1 MRDIIKKILKEETSS
16 PEIMNKSIEEDENN
30 ENILFIQGLISTRD
44 LPHICYMDVIY
55 DGYDNEYRVELTL
68 KGGIT
73 QWYSTNMSDVMSEI
87 ETQAQEIK
95 GIKVNMYMPRFID
108 NCGELDPGIQRL

>member
-30 ENILFIQGLISTRD
+30 ENILFIQELISTRD

-87 ETQAQEIK
+87 ETQAQEMK
-95 GIKVNMYMPRFID
+95 DIKVNMYMPRFID